1 MHELPITEKI
11 LAIVLRHAKAAGAQ
25 RVVSVRLT
33 IGAASDLEGEWIQK
47 YFDHLSRDTVAHRAM
62 LRIERAAAAMTC
74 PACGRSFEADAGA
87 WQDARCPDCG
97 DARCQLVSMPPYRIE
112 DMQVI

>member
-11 LAIVLRHAKAAGAQ
+11 LGIVLRHAAAAGAR
-25 RVVSVRLT
+25 RVVSIRLT

-47 YFDHLSRDTVAHRAM
+47 YFDHLSRDTVAHKAM
-62 LRIERAAAAMTC
+62 LRIERAPAAMAC
-74 PACGRSFEADAGA
+74 GDCGRSFEVEAGS
-87 WQDARCPDCG
+87 WQDAACPDCG
-97 DARCQLVSMPPYRIE
+97 SGHAQLVSMPPYRIE